1 MRINLPEYYNS
12 KVDEDPMEFINESY
26 RVIEVLGIPLEGKV
40 KLVANQ
46 IKSVAKF
53 YMING
58 STKEVRSGPSRMG
71 RVERCILW

>member
-58 STKEVRSGPSRMG
+58 STKEVRSRPSRMG